1 MELTPWRHF
10 RKLGSIRK
18 EMAKWKFW
26 KKADLNRE
34 SHSIS
39 KDAPGFIKGKLTIHL
54 GKDPD
59 WIWNLKAVARRR
71 QDRDGVY
78 DIRIFNAAD
87 AASKQIKVRNFT
99 SLDSHPELILFE
111 GSYDKRKNSVE
122 IFHRTNSLHL
132 DRAA

>member
-1 MELTPWRHF
+1 
-10 RKLGSIRK
+10 
-18 EMAKWKFW
+18 MAKWKFW